1 MATIEQLNRDAE
13 RTRAAVGRSSF
24 GMEGGGQGIVNFAAG
39 LNLAQKGGVAIAP
52 HTFDRSINVSPSRSF
67 PQGVGVSGTVTRFGI
82 DPRLAAR
89 GAFKNA
95 LSGGARTGGG
105 GGATGPL
112 SQNINVSQGDIQP
125 QLEDLLSSIV
135 ESGGTPQAQAASAQ
149 RSSAT
154 TALNQTVQDLS
165 AANAT
170 ALAQGV
176 VDDVI
181 RRTLDEVLPQLQA
194 SGEGA
199 GTSRSALDS
208 LQLNDIA
215 ARTAEKAATAT
226 VEAITGLTGVQASA
240 GAVVE
245 RLTASDPISSQ
256 LVELITGTP
265 KETSQATG
273 GVGILNALGLLPQDL
288 DPAQLQTLLEG
299 IPQATA

>member
-1 MATIEQLNRDAE
+1 MATLEQLNRDAA
-13 RTRAAVGRSSF
+13 RTRASISELTTGIGAPS
-24 GMEGGGQGIVNFAAG
+24 QDIVNFGAG
-39 LNLAQKGGVAIAP
+39 LNLAQRGGIAIAP
-52 HTFDRSINVSPSRSF
+52 HTFDRNINVSRSPSF
-67 PQGVGVSGTVTRFGI
+67 PSGVGVSGTVTRFGI

-89 GAFKNA
+89 GAFKSA
-95 LSGGARTGGG
+95 LSGGRGGG
-105 GGATGPL
+105 GGDA
-112 SQNINVSQGDIQP
+112 SQNINISSGDIQP
-125 QLEDLLSSIV
+125 QLEDLLTSIV
-135 ESGGTPQAQAASAQ
+135 EAGGTPEARAASGERA
-149 RSSAT
+149 SAT
-154 TALNQTVQDLS
+154 QALNQTVQDLS

-181 RRTLDEVLPQLQA
+181 RRTLDELLPQLQA

-226 VEAITGLTGVQASA
+226 IEAITGLTGVQASA

-265 KETSQATG
+265 KETTQATG

-288 DPAQLQTLLEG
+288 DPAQLQTLLAG
-299 IPQATA
+299 IPQA